1 MLFLQ
6 ADQNMNTFH
15 KQWIHEVF
23 TESVVPFA
31 YHKVFRKKPP
41 FRKAAV
47 LSKEHTTTTDK
58 YSETTKHT
66 TATETNTLKAPEHT
80 EQYL

>member
-1 MLFLQ
+1 
-6 ADQNMNTFH
+6 MNYS
-15 KQWIHEVF
+15 Q
-23 TESVVPFA
+23 SVVPFA

-47 LSKEHTTTTDK
+47 PSEKHTTATDK
-58 YSETTKHT
+58 HSETTKHTTATDKHSETTKHT